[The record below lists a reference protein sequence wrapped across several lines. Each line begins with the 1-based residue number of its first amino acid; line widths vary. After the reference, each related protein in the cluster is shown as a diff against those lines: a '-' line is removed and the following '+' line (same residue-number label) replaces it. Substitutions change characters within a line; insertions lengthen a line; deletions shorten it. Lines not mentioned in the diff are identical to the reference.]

1 MEKPDPFGFASQDN
15 NAESEIGI
23 KGKKAEKVFSLNKP
37 EKKVKVEKK
46 DRLKSRREIRIL
58 AETQSSA
65 ESLKFGFKVFFYF
78 LLLSYLRKPFYRQPE
93 VYRRKA
99 TQCQRR
105 LWHRQVKRSYLRNR
119 FRIF

>member
-65 ESLKFGFKVFFYF
+65 ESLKLGFNFFF
-78 LLLSYLRKPFYRQPE
+78 TF
-93 VYRRKA
+93 
-99 TQCQRR
+99 C
-105 LWHRQVKRSYLRNR
+105 
-119 FRIF
+119 F

>member
-65 ESLKFGFKVFFYF
+65 ESLKFGFKVF
-78 LLLSYLRKPFYRQPE
+78 LLFAFELFTKTLLQTARSLPPKSHPMPKKTLAPASQEILSQE
-93 VYRRKA
+93 Q
-99 TQCQRR
+99 T
-105 LWHRQVKRSYLRNR
+105 
-119 FRIF
+119 

>member
-65 ESLKFGFKVFFYF
+65 ESLKLGFNFFF
-78 LLLSYLRKPFYRQPE
+78 LLFACEQFTKTLFLIP
-93 VYRRKA
+93 
-99 TQCQRR
+99 
-105 LWHRQVKRSYLRNR
+105 VKLNL
-119 FRIF
+119 